1 MASGKNIYKVLV
13 AGANDKTFAL
23 LQTLLPGSSYD
34 PPLRAGSAGEAKRM
48 ALDYAVDIAILNAPM
63 RDEFGTQLALNLARD
78 NVGVLLLVPG
88 ESFDGVRDQVEDE
101 GVMALAKPLTRQTLE
116 MGLHMITALRGK
128 LLQMDRRNRALQE
141 KMTDIRTI
149 NRAKW
154 LLIEQL
160 RMTESEAHYYIER
173 QAMDTRLSRRLRK
186 YTWFLSY
193 IDPPTGHTT

>member
-63 RDEFGTQLALNLARD
+63 RDEFGTQLALDLARD

-88 ESFDGVRDQVEDE
+88 ESFDGVRDQMEDE

-128 LLQMDRRNRALQE
+128 LLQMDRRNKVLQE

-173 QAMDTRLSRRLRK
+173 QAMDTRLSRREVAENIIR
-186 YTWFLSY
+186 SY
-193 IDPPTGHTT
+193 DQ

>member
-154 LLIEQL
+154 LLIELL

-173 QAMDTRLSRRLRK
+173 QAMDTRLSRREVAENIIR
-186 YTWFLSY
+186 SY
-193 IDPPTGHTT
+193 DQ

>member
-23 LQTLLPGSSYD
+23 LQTLLPCSSYA

-63 RDEFGTQLALNLARD
+63 RDEFGTQLALSLVRD

-88 ESFDGVRDQVEDE
+88 ESFDGVRDQMEDE

-173 QAMDTRLSRRLRK
+173 QAMDTRLSRREVAENIIR
-186 YTWFLSY
+186 SY
-193 IDPPTGHTT
+193 DQ

>member
-63 RDEFGTQLALNLARD
+63 RDEFGTQLALDLARD

-88 ESFDGVRDQVEDE
+88 EGFDGVRDQVEDE

-173 QAMDTRLSRRLRK
+173 QAMDTRLSRREVAENIIR
-186 YTWFLSY
+186 SY
-193 IDPPTGHTT
+193 DQ

>member
-1 MASGKNIYKVLV
+1 MASGKDIYKVLV

-34 PPLRAGSAGEAKRM
+34 LPLRAGSAGEAKRM
-48 ALDYAVDIAILNAPM
+48 ALDYAVDIAIINAPM

-173 QAMDTRLSRRLRK
+173 QAMDTRLSRREVAENIIR
-186 YTWFLSY
+186 SY
-193 IDPPTGHTT
+193 DQ

>member
-63 RDEFGTQLALNLARD
+63 RDEFGTQLALDLARD

-160 RMTESEAHYYIER
+160 RMTESEAHYYIEPGHG
-173 QAMDTRLSRRLRK
+173 
-186 YTWFLSY
+186 Y
-193 IDPPTGHTT
+193 PPLPPGSGREYYQVV

>member
-154 LLIEQL
+154 RLSEQL

-173 QAMDTRLSRRLRK
+173 QAMDTRLSRREVAENIIR
-186 YTWFLSY
+186 SY
-193 IDPPTGHTT
+193 DQ

>member
-48 ALDYAVDIAILNAPM
+48 ALDYAVDIAVLNAPM

-88 ESFDGVRDQVEDE
+88 ESLDGVRDQVEDE
-101 GVMALAKPLTRQTLE
+101 GVMTLSKPLTRQTLE

-141 KMTDIRTI
+141 KMTDIRTV

-160 RMTESEAHYYIER
+160 RMTESEAHFYIER
-173 QAMDTRLSRRLRK
+173 QAMDTRLSRREVAENIIR
-186 YTWFLSY
+186 SY
-193 IDPPTGHTT
+193 DQ

>member
-63 RDEFGTQLALNLARD
+63 RDEFGAQLALDLARD

-88 ESFDGVRDQVEDE
+88 ESFDGVRAQVEDE

-173 QAMDTRLSRRLRK
+173 QAMDTRLSRREVAENIIR
-186 YTWFLSY
+186 SY
-193 IDPPTGHTT
+193 DQ

>member
-48 ALDYAVDIAILNAPM
+48 VLDYAVDIAILNAPM
-63 RDEFGTQLALNLARD
+63 RDEFGTQLALDLARD

-101 GVMALAKPLTRQTLE
+101 GVMTLSKPLTRQTLE

-173 QAMDTRLSRRLRK
+173 QAMDTRLSRREVAENIIR
-186 YTWFLSY
+186 SY
-193 IDPPTGHTT
+193 DQ

>member
-13 AGANDKTFAL
+13 AGANDNTFAL

-173 QAMDTRLSRRLRK
+173 QAMDTRLSRREVAEKIIR
-186 YTWFLSY
+186 SY
-193 IDPPTGHTT
+193 DQ

>member
-63 RDEFGTQLALNLARD
+63 RDEFGTQLALDLARD

-88 ESFDGVRDQVEDE
+88 ESFDGVRDQMEDE

-116 MGLHMITALRGK
+116 MGLHMIMALRGK

-173 QAMDTRLSRRLRK
+173 QAMDTRLSRREVAENIIR
-186 YTWFLSY
+186 SY
-193 IDPPTGHTT
+193 DQ

>member
-63 RDEFGTQLALNLARD
+63 RDEFGTQLALDLARD

-88 ESFDGVRDQVEDE
+88 ESFDGVRDQVEAE

-173 QAMDTRLSRRLRK
+173 QAMDTRLSRREVAENIIR
-186 YTWFLSY
+186 SY
-193 IDPPTGHTT
+193 DQ

>member
-173 QAMDTRLSRRLRK
+173 QAMDTRLSRREVAESIIR
-186 YTWFLSY
+186 SY
-193 IDPPTGHTT
+193 DQ

>member
-154 LLIEQL
+154 LLIEHHHMKEQD
-160 RMTESEAHYYIER
+160 AHYFIEK
-173 QAMDTRLSRRLRK
+173 QAMDTRLSRREVAENIIRPYDL
-186 YTWFLSY
+186 
-193 IDPPTGHTT
+193 

>member
-34 PPLRAGSAGEAKRM
+34 LPLRAGSAGEAKRM

-63 RDEFGTQLALNLARD
+63 RDEFGTQLALDLARD

-88 ESFDGVRDQVEDE
+88 ESFDGVRDQMEDE

-173 QAMDTRLSRRLRK
+173 QAMDTRLSRREVAENIIR
-186 YTWFLSY
+186 SY
-193 IDPPTGHTT
+193 DQ

>member
-1 MASGKNIYKVLV
+1 MASEKNIYKVLV

-63 RDEFGTQLALNLARD
+63 RDEFGTQLALSLARD

-88 ESFDGVRDQVEDE
+88 ESFDGVRDQMEDE

-173 QAMDTRLSRRLRK
+173 QAMDTRLSRREVAENIIR
-186 YTWFLSY
+186 SY
-193 IDPPTGHTT
+193 DQ

>member
-23 LQTLLPGSSYD
+23 LQTLLPGSSYA

-63 RDEFGTQLALNLARD
+63 RDEFGTQLALSLVRD

-88 ESFDGVRDQVEDE
+88 ESFDGVRDQMEDE

-173 QAMDTRLSRRLRK
+173 QAMDTRLSRREVAENIIR
-186 YTWFLSY
+186 SY
-193 IDPPTGHTT
+193 DQ

>member
-23 LQTLLPGSSYD
+23 LQTLLPGSNYD

-63 RDEFGTQLALNLARD
+63 RDEFGTQLALDLARD

-101 GVMALAKPLTRQTLE
+101 GVMTLSKPLTRQTLE

-173 QAMDTRLSRRLRK
+173 QAMDTRLSRREVAENIIR
-186 YTWFLSY
+186 SY
-193 IDPPTGHTT
+193 DQ

>member
-141 KMTDIRTI
+141 KLTDIRTI

-154 LLIEQL
+154 LLITNLQ
-160 RMTESEAHYYIER
+160 MTEDEAHYHIEKK
-173 QAMDTRLSRRLRK
+173 AMNSRLSRREAAEEIIHT
-186 YTWFLSY
+186 Y
-193 IDPPTGHTT
+193 DP

>member
-34 PPLRAGSAGEAKRM
+34 PPLRAGSVGEAKRM

-63 RDEFGTQLALNLARD
+63 RDEFGTQLALDLARD

-173 QAMDTRLSRRLRK
+173 QAMDTRLSRREVAENIIR
-186 YTWFLSY
+186 SY
-193 IDPPTGHTT
+193 DQ

>member
-23 LQTLLPGSSYD
+23 LQTLLPGNSYD

-48 ALDYAVDIAILNAPM
+48 TLDYAVDIAILNAPM

-173 QAMDTRLSRRLRK
+173 QAMDTRLSRREVAENIIR
-186 YTWFLSY
+186 SY
-193 IDPPTGHTT
+193 DQ

>member
-34 PPLRAGSAGEAKRM
+34 LPLRAGSAGEAKRM

-173 QAMDTRLSRRLRK
+173 QAMDTRLSRREVAENIIR
-186 YTWFLSY
+186 SY
-193 IDPPTGHTT
+193 DQ

>member
-23 LQTLLPGSSYD
+23 LQTLLPGRGYD

-88 ESFDGVRDQVEDE
+88 ESFDWVRDQVEDE

-173 QAMDTRLSRRLRK
+173 QAMDTRLSRREVAESIIR
-186 YTWFLSY
+186 SY
-193 IDPPTGHTT
+193 DQ

>member
-63 RDEFGTQLALNLARD
+63 RDEFGTQLALTLARD

-173 QAMDTRLSRRLRK
+173 QAMDTRLSRREVAENIIR
-186 YTWFLSY
+186 SY
-193 IDPPTGHTT
+193 DQ

>member
-88 ESFDGVRDQVEDE
+88 ESFDGVRDQMEDE

-173 QAMDTRLSRRLRK
+173 QAMDTRLSRREVAESIIR
-186 YTWFLSY
+186 SY
-193 IDPPTGHTT
+193 DQ

>member
-48 ALDYAVDIAILNAPM
+48 ALDYVVDIAILNAPM
-63 RDEFGTQLALNLARD
+63 RDEFGTQLALDLARD

-160 RMTESEAHYYIER
+160 KMTEAEAHRHIEK
-173 QAMDTRLSRRLRK
+173 QAMDRCVTKRVVAEQILSTYK
-186 YTWFLSY
+186 
-193 IDPPTGHTT
+193 